1 MNKSSL
7 DRGFGRC
14 IVLRKYGAT
23 MKKYM
28 NRTKDRVLAPEL
40 KPGEVRLPCSRGVV
54 PKGGHLPPL
63 LEADALDSTTTRKD
77 AATPAQADRGGHG
90 GLKLSCHSIPCAA
103 ESVPPV
109 RLQLTAQLS
118 WTPAAQSM
126 HVRSPSAWPP
136 CPYARPP
143 GQNICIS
150 SPLLLSLCLPCC
162 CSSLRR

>member
-28 NRTKDRVLAPEL
+28 NRTKDQVLAPEL

-77 AATPAQADRGGHG
+77 AATPAQADKG
-90 GLKLSCHSIPCAA
+90 GLKLSCRSIPCAA

-109 RLQLTAQLS
+109 RLQLTAQFELDPSSSVHACQITLS
-118 WTPAAQSM
+118 LAAMPVRTPTRPKHMHIFTLAAEP
-126 HVRSPSAWPP
+126 VPA
-136 CPYARPP
+136 
-143 GQNICIS
+143 
-150 SPLLLSLCLPCC
+150 LLLQLTPQMS
-162 CSSLRR
+162 